1 MISERFYRKNVRC
14 GRSNEQSTARSP
26 FSLGGEVA
34 VSAAGE
40 GVCTLIAVLLTLL
53 TVGCDSQNAPADAES
68 ARTGDAVLKTEVER
82 GPVKFTLEVSPKEP
96 RLSDE
101 PTLTLTIRSDAGV
114 RVEKPPFGQA
124 MGDFVIR
131 DFHEPMSDVDD
142 GAEVIRQVYALE
154 PTRAGKLTIAP
165 IAIRFHDERA
175 DGDQQEHTIQS
186 EALTVEVSS
195 IFGED
200 VPSLADLRPAA
211 DPVEL
216 PVNYV
221 TNWLWIGVVAGA
233 LLAAAIVVW
242 RIRSG
247 RAVSE
252 RQLTPQELAQLELG
266 QIVENRLAE
275 SDVKAFYVE
284 LTAVVRRYIERSTG
298 VNAPEQTTEE
308 FLRQIVD
315 DAIFA
320 DEEQLRLKGFLEA
333 ADLVKFAA
341 FEPQTS
347 DIDSSIE
354 RARNFIQLQRETSPE
369 AAA

>member
-1 MISERFYRKNVRC
+1 MLSLILTIVLAGCEI
-14 GRSNEQSTARSP
+14 SNEAVD
-26 FSLGGEVA
+26 VA
-34 VSAAGE
+34 VE
-40 GVCTLIAVLLTLL
+40 TT
-53 TVGCDSQNAPADAES
+53 
-68 ARTGDAVLKTEVER
+68 TGSSLRTEVER
-82 GPVKFTLEVSPKEP
+82 GPVKVTVEVFPEKP
-96 RLSDE
+96 QLSDE
-101 PTLTLTIRSDAGV
+101 PQLTLTIRCESGI

-131 DFHEPMSDVDD
+131 DFHEPVPDVVE
-142 GAEVIRQVYALE
+142 GVEVIQQVYMLE

-165 IAIRFHDERA
+165 IAIHFHDER
-175 DGDQQEHTIQS
+175 DNGDKQQHTIES

-195 IFGED
+195 IFGDD
-200 VPSLADLRPAA
+200 VPSLTDLRPAA

-221 TNWLWIGVVAGA
+221 VNWLWISAGAGA

-242 RIRSG
+242 MIRHG

-252 RQLTPQELAQLELG
+252 RQLSPQELAELELG
-266 QIVENRLAE
+266 RIVENKLSE

-298 VNAPEQTTEE
+298 VNAPELTTEE

-320 DEEQLRLKGFLEA
+320 DEEQVRLRGFLEA

-341 FEPQTS
+341 FEPEES
-347 DIDSSIE
+347 DIDSSIQ
-354 RARNFIQLQRETSPE
+354 RARMFIQLQRETSPE
-369 AAA
+369 VAA

>member
-1 MISERFYRKNVRC
+1 MPECFNRQNRSR
-14 GRSNEQSTARSP
+14 GRSSGHSTAKSP
-26 FSLGGEVA
+26 VPLGEEVA

-40 GVCTLIAVLLTLL
+40 GVRALIAFLLAVL
-53 TVGCDSQNAPADAES
+53 VAGCDSKDAPADADPVS
-68 ARTGDAVLKTEVER
+68 AENAVLKTEVER

-101 PTLTLTIRSDAGV
+101 PTLTLTIRSESGV

-131 DFHEPMSDVDD
+131 DFHEPVPNVDD
-142 GAEVIRQVYALE
+142 GAEVIRQIYTLE

-165 IAIRFHDERA
+165 IEIRFHDKRVN
-175 DGDQQEHTIQS
+175 GDQQEHTIES

-200 VPSLADLRPAA
+200 IPSLSDLRPAA

-221 TNWLWIGVVAGA
+221 TNWVWIGLVTGA
-233 LLAAAIVVW
+233 LIVAAIVVW
-242 RIRSG
+242 RIRCG
-247 RAVSE
+247 RGASE

-266 QIVENRLAE
+266 QIVENKLAE

-347 DIDSSIE
+347 DIESSIE
-354 RARNFIQLQRETSPE
+354 RARMFIQLQRESTPE

>member
-1 MISERFYRKNVRC
+1 MSERSRLKSDKRPLEPDDRLPV
-14 GRSNEQSTARSP
+14 
-26 FSLGGEVA
+26 
-34 VSAAGE
+34 VSRRLSFALRRVSEIQFAL
-40 GVCTLIAVLLTLL
+40 TLVFLLTA
-53 TVGCDSQNAPADAES
+53 GCGQQADNRNADREVDAPAS
-68 ARTGDAVLKTEVER
+68 LSTEVER
-82 GPVKFTLEVSPKEP
+82 GPVKFSLEVSPKEP

-101 PTLTLTIRSDAGV
+101 PTLTLTIRAEPGV

-131 DFHEPMSDVDD
+131 DFYEPVPDIDD
-142 GAEVIRQVYALE
+142 GAEVLQQVYTLE

-165 IAIRFHDERA
+165 IAVRFYDERA
-175 DGDQQEHTIQS
+175 SGDQQEHTIES

-195 IFGED
+195 IFGDD
-200 VPSLADLRPAA
+200 VPSLANLRPAA

-221 TNWLWIGVVAGA
+221 ANWLWVGAVAGA
-233 LLAAAIVVW
+233 LLAAAIAVW
-242 RIRSG
+242 QIRRG
-247 RAVSE
+247 RGVSE
-252 RQLTPQELAQLELG
+252 RQLSPQELAQLELDR
-266 QIVENRLAE
+266 IVDGKLAE

-284 LTAVVRRYIERSTG
+284 LTGVVRRYIERSIG

-341 FEPQTS
+341 FEPDAA
-347 DIDSSIE
+347 DIESSLE
-354 RARNFIQLQRETSPE
+354 RARMFIQLQRETSLE
-369 AAA
+369 VAA

>member
-1 MISERFYRKNVRC
+1 MPEILHRECLACRQLTRHTPAK
-14 GRSNEQSTARSP
+14 SP
-26 FSLGGEVA
+26 LPLGGEVA

-40 GVCTLIAVLLTLL
+40 GARAVVLVALAVLIA
-53 TVGCDSQNAPADAES
+53 GCDSQNTPADADS
-68 ARTGDAVLKTEVER
+68 VRTENSVVKTEVER
-82 GPVKFTLEVSPKEP
+82 GPVKFTLEVFPKEP

-101 PTLTLTIRSDAGV
+101 PTLTLTIRSEAGV

-131 DFHEPMSDVDD
+131 DFHEPVPDVDD
-142 GAEVIRQVYALE
+142 GADVLQQVYTLE

-175 DGDQQEHTIQS
+175 NGDQQEHTIES

-216 PVNYV
+216 PINYV
-221 TNWLWIGVVAGA
+221 TNWLWIGTVAGA
-233 LLAAAIVVW
+233 LVAAAMVVW
-242 RIRSG
+242 RIRRG

-252 RQLTPQELAQLELG
+252 RQLTPQELAQRELG
-266 QIVENRLAE
+266 RIVEDKLAE

-298 VNAPEQTTEE
+298 VNAPELTTEE

-315 DAIFA
+315 YAIFA

-341 FEPQTS
+341 FEPDAS
-347 DIDSSIE
+347 DIESSIE
-354 RARNFIQLQRETSPE
+354 RARMFIQLQRETSPE
-369 AAA
+369 VAA

>member
-1 MISERFYRKNVRC
+1 MPARFFRQN
-14 GRSNEQSTARSP
+14 RSCSRSSGHATAKSP
-26 FSLGGEVA
+26 LPPGGEVA

-40 GVCTLIAVLLTLL
+40 GVHALIAVLLAVL
-53 TVGCDSQNAPADAES
+53 VAGCDSTDAPADADPDSVEN
-68 ARTGDAVLKTEVER
+68 AVLKTEVER

-101 PTLTLTIRSDAGV
+101 PTLTLTIRSERGV

-131 DFHEPMSDVDD
+131 DFHEPVPDVDD
-142 GAEVIRQVYALE
+142 GAEVIRQVYTLE

-175 DGDQQEHTIQS
+175 NGDQQEHTIES

-200 VPSLADLRPAA
+200 VPSLANLRPAA

-216 PVNYV
+216 PVNHV
-221 TNWLWIGVVAGA
+221 TNWLWIGTVAGA
-233 LLAAAIVVW
+233 LIAAAMVVW
-242 RIRSG
+242 RVRRG

-266 QIVENRLAE
+266 QIVENKLAE

-341 FEPQTS
+341 FEPQAS
-347 DIDSSIE
+347 DIESSIE
-354 RARNFIQLQRETSPE
+354 RARMFIQLQRETSPE